1 MLHPQHPFDRCLGT
15 GTKAV
20 PSTEAGKP
28 LKLYFDNQWHTK
40 LYTDRDSSEGYA
52 DGFQLK
58 RFSTGRVVLLDGG
71 EAAVAVCIR
80 AETFGLNGARQ
91 KIYGLKPR
99 YEGQKPSK
107 DHNHD
112 GLALSTAGHKSKENL
127 GTTSA
132 SS

>member
-1 MLHPQHPFDRCLGT
+1 MGLTPSTATPPPEEFGVLHPQHPFDRCLGT

-58 RFSTGRVVLLDGG
+58 RFSTGRVVL
-71 EAAVAVCIR
+71 
-80 AETFGLNGARQ
+80 
-91 KIYGLKPR
+91 
-99 YEGQKPSK
+99 S
-107 DHNHD
+107 
-112 GLALSTAGHKSKENL
+112 
-127 GTTSA
+127 
-132 SS
+132 